1 MVYTSTLQEVLLV
14 EHFGTPLPLTVL
26 DMADWARE
34 FSKYPKAQQ
43 LHMVPPVQLS
53 GPGPISFSFGLAQ
66 SELPRL
72 LLRSE
77 NGERTVQLQAGP
89 IWFRVGEK
97 RPHRGDAPNTLG
109 SRQSSSIWLRKSRK
123 FRTWCARENR
133 DDSHAQAC
141 RVGYHNAT
149 PSLSEASAADYR
161 IFFDGCSRIGRS
173 SGFQVSWSELLQTNR
188 PDAPRVSAVV
198 AVGSVPPVTEA
209 LIFNFTGFAPI
220 DKDED
225 G

>member
-1 MVYTSTLQEVLLV
+1 
-14 EHFGTPLPLTVL
+14 
-26 DMADWARE
+26 MADWARE

-77 NGERTVQLQAGP
+77 NGERTVQLQADRFGFGWARNVP
-89 IWFRVGEK
+89 IRKTTEYPGFEK
-97 RPHRGDAPNTLG
+97 
-109 SRQSSSIWLRKSRK
+109 SSSVWPRNLRK
-123 FRTWCARENR
+123 FRAWCAQRPGQLPREGLL
-133 DDSHAQAC
+133 S
-141 RVGYHNAT
+141 GYHNRT
-149 PSLSEASAADYR
+149 PFVVGGKRRQLWD
-161 IFFDGCSRIGRS
+161 IFRWVQRNRPV
-173 SGFQVSWSELLQTNR
+173 SGFQVSWSELLETNR

-209 LIFNFTGFAPI
+209 LISTSQALPQSTKTKTLTCRRRLTGSISAF
-220 DKDED
+220 
-225 G
+225 